1 MKLMKRLNHKIL
13 VFLALLG
20 FVLHAHAQ
28 KNWEDIFT
36 VYMLDPDGH
45 FMTELDAQIQ
55 RMVPLSSLNPASA
68 NEQLMGNI
76 VLKYEGAITD
86 DVDYYTIS
94 RPLQGNKRADIDSTE
109 EYQLVVFKKENILG
123 KDKSKT
129 GYSFS
134 EDQKRWFTQTYGTT
148 VYQNQNPLTYGK
160 TVYQHRYP
168 QTMILS
174 RGVLNM
180 LQIDNTRPTVN
191 QGNPHQFME
200 MIGGV
205 ARQADFIKR
214 LEGNPNI
221 IRLEK
226 QNADVLLAIPLLELY
241 DLNLRDYLFSQPDIA
256 LTEVLK
262 HMALLARAME
272 YMHERNIAH
281 GDIDLKSLLVKL
293 EQKMKVVFA
302 NFERSSKVD
311 AVSASH
317 TLGRKKFT
325 FSNNV
330 YHAPE
335 IRFPTGTPKEHWR
348 YTSATVKGDIWSFG
362 FMLAAVLSLYQ
373 EAGEAVEKL
382 QVSQPFYQYYA
393 DQNGKPIY
401 EPEELRDIAIV
412 SPLQQY
418 MKKASPITAIPS
430 VGEVQ
435 LQKLTKLI
443 NSATQFDPERRP
455 SATQIAKTLEQ
466 ILEQP

>member
-20 FVLHAHAQ
+20 YVLHAHAQ

-36 VYMLDPDGH
+36 VYMLDPEGH
-45 FMTELDAQIQ
+45 FMTELDTQIQ
-55 RMVPLSSLNPASA
+55 RMVPLSSFNPASA

-109 EYQLVVFKKENILG
+109 EYQLVVFKKDNILG

-134 EDQKRWFTQTYGTT
+134 EGKKRWFTQLYGTT
-148 VYQNQNPLTYGK
+148 I
-160 TVYQHRYP
+160 YQHRYP

-180 LQIDNTRPTVN
+180 LQIGNTRPTVN

-200 MIGGV
+200 IIGGV

-221 IRLEK
+221 IRLQK

-293 EQKMKVVFA
+293 EPKMKVVFA

-373 EAGEAVEKL
+373 EADRAVEKL
-382 QVSQPFYQYYA
+382 QVSKRFYHYYSA
-393 DQNGKPIY
+393 QNGEPIY
-401 EPEELRDIAIV
+401 SPKELSDIVTV
-412 SPLQQY
+412 SPLQHY
-418 MKKASPITAIPS
+418 MKKALPITATPS
-430 VGEVQ
+430 ASEVQ
-435 LQKLTKLI
+435 LQELAKLI
-443 NSATQFDPERRP
+443 NSATEFDPERRP

>member
-1 MKLMKRLNHKIL
+1 MKFMKRLNHKIL
-13 VFLALLG
+13 LFLALLG
-20 FVLHAHAQ
+20 YVLHAHAQ

-45 FMTELDAQIQ
+45 FMAELDTQIQ

-109 EYQLVVFKKENILG
+109 QYQLVVFKKDNILG
-123 KDKSKT
+123 KNKSKSE
-129 GYSFS
+129 YLFS
-134 EDQKRWFTQTYGTT
+134 KGQKRWFTQSYDTT
-148 VYQNQNPLTYGK
+148 IYQDS
-160 TVYQHRYP
+160 YP
-168 QTMILS
+168 QTMMLS
-174 RGVLNM
+174 QGVLNM
-180 LQIDNTRPTVN
+180 LQIDNTRPAVN
-191 QGNPHQFME
+191 QGQPHQFME
-200 MIGGV
+200 IIGGV
-205 ARQADFIKR
+205 ARQADFIKQ
-214 LEGNPNI
+214 LEGHPNI
-221 IRLEK
+221 IRLQK
-226 QNADVLLAIPLLELY
+226 QNADVLLAIPLLEFY

-281 GDIDLKSLLVKL
+281 GDIDLKSLLVKF
-293 EQKMKVVFA
+293 EPKMKVVFA

-335 IRFPTGTPKEHWR
+335 IRFPTGTPQEHWR
-348 YTSATVKGDIWSFG
+348 YTSATVKGDVWSFG

-373 EAGEAVEKL
+373 EADKAVEKL
-382 QVSQPFYQYYA
+382 QVSQPFYRYYA

-412 SPLQQY
+412 SPLQKN
-418 MKKASPITAIPS
+418 MKNASSINAISS
-430 VGEVQ
+430 VSEVQ
-435 LQKLTKLI
+435 LHQLTELI
-443 NSATQFDPERRP
+443 NSATEFDPERRP
-455 SATQIAKTLEQ
+455 SATQIAETLEQ
-466 ILEQP
+466 ILKQP